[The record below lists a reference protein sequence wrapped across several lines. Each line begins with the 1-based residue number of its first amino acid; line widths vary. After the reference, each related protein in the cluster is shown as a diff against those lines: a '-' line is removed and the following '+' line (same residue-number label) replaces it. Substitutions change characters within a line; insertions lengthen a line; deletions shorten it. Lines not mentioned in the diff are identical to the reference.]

1 MWFFLVSF
9 VFLLLDTHIFSC
21 FFCAFLVNL
30 MKMVEQICGGFFGR
44 WIDWRMC
51 CWRFCFWIGGLFNG
65 RWLVQGV
72 IEIWVSG
79 LWSDSCFS
87 SFFFCVFCWVGK
99 ANRLFVL
106 VEWVKSFGVYCYCGA
121 ALIEGGRIHFW
132 TFCEG
137 RKFSRTFV
145 LYCFVCWDYCS
156 LLWGFS
162 CTTEVYDLRF
172 VGVVCVSVLTELL
185 SMVSKK
191 RVIGICFSFLLCLAF
206 FY

>member
-1 MWFFLVSF
+1 
-9 VFLLLDTHIFSC
+9 
-21 FFCAFLVNL
+21 
-30 MKMVEQICGGFFGR
+30 MVEQICGGFFGR

-51 CWRFCFWIGGLFNG
+51 CWRFRFWIGGLFNG

-121 ALIEGGRIHFW
+121 ALIVGERVNFW
-132 TFCEG
+132 TFCK
-137 RKFSRTFV
+137 RKCFSYNLFITISFDEV
-145 LYCFVCWDYCS
+145 MT
-156 LLWGFS
+156 LLFGADS
-162 CTTEVYDLRF
+162 CTSLAYDILF
-172 VGVVCVSVLTELL
+172 VWVVVLAVLTWLSFMFSKNCVMGIFLL
-185 SMVSKK
+185 
-191 RVIGICFSFLLCLAF
+191 LLCLAF
-206 FY
+206 LWRIFLFLSS